1 MPDAALNETSYVEF
15 KRKILK
21 KSGIDLSS
29 YKQQQMQRRI
39 NALMETLGVKTY
51 EEYFRLLEENQQRYQ
66 EFLKRLTINV
76 TEFMRNPERFGEL
89 ETEILPALL
98 AKSGKLKIWSAGC
111 AIGAEPYSLAILLQD
126 LDPKGSRQ
134 GNHRILATD
143 VDRQVLEKARQ
154 GIYATSELRNLSP
167 ARLAK
172 YFTKVGPDSYQ
183 VTEDL
188 KKLVDFRQHNLL
200 TDSFE
205 NDFDLILC
213 RNVVIYFTEDAKDKL
228 YHRFYDALKTGGV
241 FLVGGTEPL
250 LRYRDFG
257 FECLFS
263 TFYRK

>member
-1 MPDAALNETSYVEF
+1 MPEAALNEASYAEF

-21 KSGIDLSS
+21 KSGIDLNS

-39 NALMETLGVKTY
+39 NALMDTVGVKSY
-51 EEYFRLLEENQQRYQ
+51 EEYFRLLEENPQRYQ

-76 TEFMRNPERFGEL
+76 TEFMRNPERFEEL
-89 ETEILPALL
+89 EKDILPQLL
-98 AKSGKLKIWSAGC
+98 VKNRGIKVWSAGC
-111 AIGAEPYSLAILLQD
+111 ATGAEPYSLAILLHD
-126 LDPKGSRQ
+126 LDPRGSTQ
-134 GNHRILATD
+134 GSHRILATD

-154 GIYATSELRNLSP
+154 GVYQTAELRNLNP
-167 ARLAK
+167 DRLAK
-172 YFTKVGPDSYQ
+172 YFTRLGPDSYQ
-183 VTEDL
+183 VTEEL
-188 KKLVDFRQHNLL
+188 KKMVDFRQHNLL

-205 NDFDLILC
+205 EDFDLILC

-228 YHRFYDALKTGGV
+228 YHRFYEALKPGGV

-257 FECLFS
+257 FECIFS